1 MPGQL
6 KSFMKI
12 FSEEENHEALSEM
25 PTTDGKVAIVVA
37 IDEELLR
44 RVEDSNLLAG
54 GITR

>member
-44 RVEDSNLLAG
+44 RVEASNFLAE